1 LRCKGTT
8 FFENRNYLCAFS
20 SFLVQ
25 FLCFSFLVGRFKPL
39 NLQSAVQLAHE
50 DVSSGSRMNR

>member
-1 LRCKGTT
+1 MRIFLLFG
-8 FFENRNYLCAFS
+8 AVS

>member
-1 LRCKGTT
+1 MRIFLLFGA
-8 FFENRNYLCAFS
+8 FF
-20 SFLVQ
+20 
-25 FLCFSFLVGRFKPL
+25 CFSFLVGRFKPL